1 MENDLTK
8 SQKTV
13 KKSNVSKKSS
23 QIIEACDKTSAVLN
37 SIIQEKGYDYMYKNP
52 MEVYA
57 ELPKKRGISAKLSNA
72 VMYALLSNVANKNR
86 NKLSVIRSEIE
97 NLSLEKDLTRLLDRV
112 FSTVWEEN
120 YLKDAQG
127 REYGGYEEFCF
138 RLWDTELAGSAVWT
152 SADGKKKLALNYKYN
167 IKFKAENSN
176 TVFSEIGPNHFIKAE
191 EIAAKYKKGLE
202 DAISQDFSEWVK
214 SSPKAPKI
222 EDYDT
227 KRGTVAL
234 DFYLEDHGL
243 VPLTVFYEGNSQD
256 IE

>member
-1 MENDLTK
+1 MEDNLQKSSKTVTK
-8 SQKTV
+8 S
-13 KKSNVSKKSS
+13 NISKRSA
-23 QIIEACDKTSAVLN
+23 QTIEACDKTSAVLN
-37 SIIQEKGYDYMYKNP
+37 SVIKEKGYDYMYKNP

-57 ELPKKRGISAKLSNA
+57 LLPKTRGISSKLSNA
-72 VMYALLSNVANKNR
+72 VVYALLSNVANKNR
-86 NKLSVIRSEIE
+86 NKLSVIRSEIDA
-97 NLSLEKDLTRLLDRV
+97 LSLEKDLTRLLDRV
-112 FSTVWEEN
+112 FSNVWEEN

-138 RLWDTELAGSAVWT
+138 KLWDTEFSGSAVWT
-152 SADGKKKLALNYKYN
+152 SSDGSKKLALTYKYN
-167 IKFKAENSN
+167 IKFKAENSS
-176 TVFSEIGPNHFIKAE
+176 TIFSEVGPNHFISAE
-191 EIAAKYKKGLE
+191 EIASKYRKGLE
-202 DAISQDFSEWVK
+202 DAISGDFNEWVK